1 MLEDGL
7 LLQRIQAKILNNQ
20 IKTDTIRTAKNY
32 YNNKNDIFSSTS
44 I

>member
-20 IKTDTIRTAKNY
+20 SKADTIKTAKNY
-32 YNNKNDIFSSTS
+32 YNNKMIFYLKE
-44 I
+44 